1 MLVTTADCLYR
12 LETPALH
19 CIDVTECGMDR
30 TLLKFAHFGLSLADH
45 QMTVSCNK
53 VIKSFNN
60 RQLLTSD
67 TPQQRIIHNF
77 YKLNAPLK
85 FPQTLAQNELFVNC
99 SFNHSLDWTLTEFT
113 HSYTP
118 FDNTWVV
125 LQHEHK

>member
-1 MLVTTADCLYR
+1 MWHGSNS
-12 LETPALH
+12 LEI
-19 CIDVTECGMDR
+19 C
-30 TLLKFAHFGLSLADH
+30 TLWFGLFLADH

-60 RQLLTSD
+60 RHLLISD
-67 TPQQRIIHNF
+67 TLQQRIIHNF
-77 YKLNAPLK
+77 YKLNTPLK

-99 SFNHSLDWTLTEFT
+99 SFNHSLDWKLTEFT